1 MERLAMDLAQTF
13 PDDRGFSVRNLW
25 NMKRFATEYLD
36 FPFLQV
42 PLAEI
47 QNIDILQVAHD
58 KKSTPI
64 WQVSLAKKK
73 RYICGAKKSP
83 TPCNTIGV

>member
-1 MERLAMDLAQTF
+1 MALAQTY

-47 QNIDILQVAHD
+47 QNVDILQVAHD

-64 WQVSLAKKK
+64 WQVSLAKKN
-73 RYICGAKKSP
+73 ATFAAPKSRQRHAAP
-83 TPCNTIGV
+83 